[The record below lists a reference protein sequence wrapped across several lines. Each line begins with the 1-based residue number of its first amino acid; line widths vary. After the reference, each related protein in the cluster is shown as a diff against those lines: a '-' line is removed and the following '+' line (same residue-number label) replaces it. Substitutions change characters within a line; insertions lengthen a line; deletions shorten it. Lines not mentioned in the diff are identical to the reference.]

1 MIFFSS
7 VYIISSAQCVS
18 LILKNSYA
26 PTESLYSSQHQTWV
40 VPDIDGKYDEGASRP
55 GFFRG
60 VATVVTKLLNHVQP
74 NVAYFG
80 QKDAQQCAVIQDL
93 VRDLDIGAS
102 VGEKG
107 MRIDIVPTVRETDGL
122 AMSSRN
128 AYLSQEDRAIAPALY
143 EALVAGRK
151 QILGNEVSIKKS
163 KFVLDY
169 HNIFLLT
176 FLIIFGFSLLFTTF
190 VHVLLI

>member
-1 MIFFSS
+1 
-7 VYIISSAQCVS
+7 
-18 LILKNSYA
+18 
-26 PTESLYSSQHQTWV
+26 
-40 VPDIDGKYDEGASRP
+40 
-55 GFFRG
+55 
-60 VATVVTKLLNHVQP
+60 
-74 NVAYFG
+74 
-80 QKDAQQCAVIQDL
+80 
-93 VRDLDIGAS
+93 
-102 VGEKG
+102 
-107 MRIDIVPTVRETDGL
+107 DGL

-151 QILGNEVSIKKS
+151 QILGSEVSIKKS